1 MSMSKETKDV
11 QSHDAVKTRPRSRHG
26 FFTGVLVGG
35 LLSLVLAGGLAT
47 ATVAAGGS
55 MLSRMHGHG
64 WRGGHEAAIH
74 DPEQA
79 RERAELMAEWILK
92 SVDATE
98 AQQEQVKAILGN
110 SIDTLLPIAQNH
122 RDYRE
127 ELRAELAKPTI
138 DRAALESIRESGL
151 GLMDQVSRE
160 MIDTVA
166 AVAEVLSPEQRQE
179 LLEMAERF
187 HR

>member
-1 MSMSKETKDV
+1 
-11 QSHDAVKTRPRSRHG
+11 
-26 FFTGVLVGG
+26 
-35 LLSLVLAGGLAT
+35 
-47 ATVAAGGS
+47 
-55 MLSRMHGHG
+55 
-64 WRGGHEAAIH
+64 
-74 DPEQA
+74 
-79 RERAELMAEWILK
+79 MAEWILK

-98 AQQEQVKAILGN
+98 AQHEEVKAILGN

-127 ELRAELAKPTI
+127 ELRAELTKPAI
-138 DRAALESIRESGL
+138 DRAALENIRESGV
-151 GLMDQVSRE
+151 GLMDEVSRE

-166 AVAEVLSPEQRQE
+166 AVAEVLTPEQRQE

>member
-1 MSMSKETKDV
+1 MSEETKDV
-11 QSHDAVKTRPRSRHG
+11 QSNEAVKTRRRSRHG

-35 LLSLVLAGGLAT
+35 LLGLMLAGALAT
-47 ATVAAGGS
+47 ATMAAGGS
-55 MLSRMHGHG
+55 MLTRMHGHG
-64 WRGGHEAAIH
+64 WRGGHGAAIR

-79 RERAELMAEWILK
+79 RDRAELMAEWILK

-98 AQQEQVKAILGN
+98 AQQEEVKSILDN

-138 DRAALESIRESGL
+138 DRAALEAIRESGL

>member
-1 MSMSKETKDV
+1 MSEETKDV
-11 QSHDAVKTRPRSRHG
+11 QSNGAVKTRRRHG

-35 LLSLVLAGGLAT
+35 LSGLVLAGGLAT
-47 ATVAAGGS
+47 AGLAAGGS
-55 MLSRMHGHG
+55 MLSRLGGHG
-64 WRGGHEAAIH
+64 WRGGHGAAIH

-98 AQQEQVKAILGN
+98 AQQEEVKAILDN

-166 AVAEVLSPEQRQE
+166 AVAEVLTPEQRQE

>member
-1 MSMSKETKDV
+1 MAGA
-11 QSHDAVKTRPRSRHG
+11 AV
-26 FFTGVLVGG
+26 TG
-35 LLSLVLAGGLAT
+35 
-47 ATVAAGGS
+47 
-55 MLSRMHGHG
+55 
-64 WRGGHEAAIH
+64 AAIH

-98 AQQEQVKAILGN
+98 AQQEEVKAILDN
-110 SIDTLLPIAQNH
+110 SINTLLPIAQNH

-166 AVAEVLSPEQRQE
+166 AVAEVLTPEQRQE

>member
-1 MSMSKETKDV
+1 MSEETKDV
-11 QSHDAVKTRPRSRHG
+11 QSHEAVTRRRSRHG

-35 LLSLVLAGGLAT
+35 LSGLVLAGGLAT
-47 ATVAAGGS
+47 ATLAAGGS

-64 WRGGHEAAIH
+64 WRGGHGAAIH

-98 AQQEQVKAILGN
+98 AQQEEVKAILDN
-110 SIDTLLPIAQNH
+110 SINTLLPIAQNH

-138 DRAALESIRESGL
+138 DRAAPESIRESGL

-166 AVAEVLSPEQRQE
+166 AVAEVLTPEQRQE

>member
-1 MSMSKETKDV
+1 
-11 QSHDAVKTRPRSRHG
+11 
-26 FFTGVLVGG
+26 
-35 LLSLVLAGGLAT
+35 
-47 ATVAAGGS
+47 
-55 MLSRMHGHG
+55 
-64 WRGGHEAAIH
+64 
-74 DPEQA
+74 
-79 RERAELMAEWILK
+79 MAEWILK

-127 ELRAELAKPTI
+127 ELRAIELAKPTI

>member
-1 MSMSKETKDV
+1 MSDETKDI
-11 QSHDAVKTRPRSRHG
+11 QSHEALKTRRRSRHG

-35 LLSLVLAGGLAT
+35 LSGLVLAGGLAT
-47 ATVAAGGS
+47 VTVAAGGS

-64 WRGGHEAAIH
+64 WRGGAH
-74 DPEQA
+74 DPEQV
-79 RERAELMAEWILK
+79 RERAELTAEWILK
-92 SVDATE
+92 SVNATA
-98 AQQEQVKAILGN
+98 AQQDQVRAILGD
-110 SIDTLLPIAQNH
+110 SIDTLVPIAENH

-127 ELRAELAKPTI
+127 ELRAELSRPTI
-138 DRAALESIRESGL
+138 DRAALEGIRESGV

-166 AVAEVLSPEQRQE
+166 AVAEVLTPEQRQE